1 MSKSDDTVKRHEPAT
16 MWQVPQGFR
25 GIYAHAVQLRVPAR
39 LLVISGQIGV
49 EPDGSVP
56 VSFSGQCER
65 AMTNVEA
72 LLADADMAV
81 SDMIKVNYYLTRPVD
96 LQSLAEIRKRRW
108 ASEAPPAVTTL
119 VVAALARPDLL
130 IEIEVTAASTRPEG
144 GMAK

>member
-1 MSKSDDTVKRHEPAT
+1 MNNIDDTVKRHEPAT
-16 MWQVPQGFR
+16 MWPVPQGFR
-25 GIYAHAVQLRVPAR
+25 GIYAHAVQVRAPAR

-56 VSFSGQCER
+56 VSFAAQCER

-72 LLADADMAV
+72 LLADADMTV
-81 SDMIKVNYYLTRPVD
+81 SDMIKVNYYLTRPAD
-96 LQSLAEIRKRRW
+96 LPSLAEIRNRRW

-119 VVAALARPDLL
+119 VVAALARPELL

-144 GMAK
+144 GAAK

>member
-1 MSKSDDTVKRHEPAT
+1 MRKIDDTMKRHEPAT
-16 MWQVPQGFR
+16 LWPVPQGFR
-25 GIYAHAVQLRVPAR
+25 GIYAHAVQVRAPAR
-39 LLVISGQIGV
+39 LLVMFGQIGI

-56 VSFSGQCER
+56 AGFAGQCER

-81 SDMIKVNYYLTRPVD
+81 SDIIKVNYYLTRPVD
-96 LQSLAEIRKRRW
+96 LASLAEIRASRW

-119 VVAALARPDLL
+119 VVAALARPELL

-144 GMAK
+144 GAAQ

>member
-1 MSKSDDTVKRHEPAT
+1 MRKIDDTMKRHEPAS

-25 GIYAHAVQLRVPAR
+25 GIYAHAVQVRTPAR

-56 VSFSGQCER
+56 VSFAGQCER

-81 SDMIKVNYYLTRPVD
+81 SDIIKVNYYLTRPAD
-96 LQSLAEIRKRRW
+96 LPSLAEIRNRRW
-108 ASEAPPAVTTL
+108 ASESPPAVTTL
-119 VVAALARPDLL
+119 VVAALARPELL
-130 IEIEVTAASTRPEG
+130 IEIEVTAASTCPEG
-144 GMAK
+144 GVAQ